1 MIITRYD
8 LISLILR
15 NNELE
20 DEMRPEIASMKDSE
34 LKSIFC
40 FFTEIRKGYYLLKI

>member
-15 NNELE
+15 NNDLKE
-20 DEMRPEIASMKDSE
+20 DYRALIASMKDSE

-40 FFTEIRKGYYLLKI
+40 FFTEIRKGYYLLKL